1 MPTQQLS
8 GVTTVAISRNRS
20 RPNPICPYG
29 KSAVHPSQTWRL
41 HRPRRVRKL
50 EPRVLRGVTIIE
62 LEHAAEALT
71 ALDRA

>member
-8 GVTTVAISRNRS
+8 GVTTVAIAQSFTAQPDMPVRQLAD
-20 RPNPICPYG
+20 P
-29 KSAVHPSQTWRL
+29 VQTWRL

-50 EPRVLRGVTIIE
+50 EPRCLRGVTIIE